1 MSLTTHTT
9 SHRQLPG
16 TADRNTDHGKD
27 DVKPALKQTLRDLR
41 LEYLD
46 LYLVSSMTSLP
57 CLSGS
62 SMLDA
67 ADTAQ

>member
-1 MSLTTHTT
+1 MSLTIYT
-9 SHRQLPG
+9 SSHCQVPG

-27 DVKPALKQTLRDLR
+27 DVKPALKQTLKDLR

-57 CLSGS
+57 CLSRS
-62 SMLDA
+62 SMPDA
-67 ADTAQ
+67 ADTAR